1 MAQIT
6 KKKTVLKSREDRFK
20 ELFHQ
25 SSSSILKQIINA
37 DSPTDDI
44 DISIQYDHSTIT
56 LGEYTTLDYVHRS
69 DIRLLMKTIID
80 YSNDSSKKRPLNII
94 MQAEPGSGKSHFIKC
109 LAERLYNYDVS
120 AVTFNMSS
128 LQNLEDFIQPLEAV
142 RNQKVLDQLPILFLD
157 EFDSDETNYPLLL
170 PLLWDGEMHVGQRDL
185 KLGKV
190 VIILAGSSTQIEK
203 AVKSAKG
210 MIKDVDQE
218 RTKIID
224 LLSRIN
230 GGEFNIPDLD
240 YKDENRDRRVDKI
253 CISISI
259 LINRFGKA
267 LENVP
272 WALLKFISLS
282 KFRYGVRSL
291 THFIDMIPAIDDET
305 KELQVKDLRLPLKS
319 VPELKSS
326 SLAYHLVAD
335 DGPAAIV
342 TLWKELSSHTNL
354 VKVYEEKL
362 DLPF

>member
-1 MAQIT
+1 MAKSSI
-6 KKKTVLKSREDRFK
+6 KKISVKSREDKFK
-20 ELFHQ
+20 EYFNQ
-25 SSSSILKQIINA
+25 SSSYILKQIVNA
-37 DSPTDDI
+37 DMPADGI
-44 DISIQYDHSTIT
+44 NISEHYDHSTYT
-56 LGEYTTLDYVHRS
+56 LGDYTTLDYVHRN
-69 DIRLLMKTIID
+69 DIRKLMRTIID

-109 LAERLYNYDVS
+109 LAEKLYYYDVS

-157 EFDSDETNYPLLL
+157 EFDSDEKNYPLLL

-203 AVKSAKG
+203 SVKSAKG
-210 MIKDVDQE
+210 MVKDVDQE

-240 YKDENRDRRVDKI
+240 YKDEERDRRVDKV
-253 CISISI
+253 CISISL
-259 LINRFGKA
+259 LINRFSKK

-291 THFIDMIPAIDDET
+291 THFIDMIPPIEDDT
-305 KELQVKDLRLPLKS
+305 TELQVKDLRLPLKS
-319 VPELKSS
+319 VPELKNS

-342 TLWKELSSHTNL
+342 TLWKDLSSHTKL